1 MINLLF
7 SLILSLV
14 QPNHSP
20 VQSETNQTD
29 KTFST
34 IAEKKQPKSINM
46 AESEETET
54 EMEETKE

>member
-14 QPNHSP
+14 QPSHSP
-20 VQSETNQTD
+20 AQSEEHQSD

-34 IAEKKQPKSINM
+34 IAEKKQPKIITM
-46 AESEETET
+46 DESEETET